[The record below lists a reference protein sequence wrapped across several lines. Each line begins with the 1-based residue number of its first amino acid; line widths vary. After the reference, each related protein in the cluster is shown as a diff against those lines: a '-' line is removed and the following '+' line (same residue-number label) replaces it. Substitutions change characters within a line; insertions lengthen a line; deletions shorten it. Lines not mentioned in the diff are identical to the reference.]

1 MHDQWMLT
9 SHKVKSILT
18 AILDKKKSRFVQ
30 IVQFFYNQLAIL
42 VLGRVKLLANVD
54 LQLRKV
60 ITNYGRF
67 ADRLF
72 AYV

>member
-1 MHDQWMLT
+1 MLT
-9 SHKVKSILT
+9 LHKVKSILT
-18 AILDKKKSRFVQ
+18 AILDKKSRFVQ

>member
-9 SHKVKSILT
+9 LHKVKSILT
-18 AILDKKKSRFVQ
+18 AILDKKSRFVQ
-30 IVQFFYNQLAIL
+30 IVQLFYNQLAIL

>member
-9 SHKVKSILT
+9 LHKVKSILT

>member
-9 SHKVKSILT
+9 LHKVKSILT

-30 IVQFFYNQLAIL
+30 LVQFFYNQLAIL

-54 LQLRKV
+54 LQLRRV

>member
-1 MHDQWMLT
+1 MLT
-9 SHKVKSILT
+9 LHKVKSILT

>member
-1 MHDQWMLT
+1 MLT

>member
-9 SHKVKSILT
+9 LHKVKAILT
-18 AILDKKKSRFVQ
+18 AILDKKSRFVL
-30 IVQFFYNQLAIL
+30 IVQLFYNQLAIL

>member
-1 MHDQWMLT
+1 MLT
-9 SHKVKSILT
+9 LHKVKSILT

-30 IVQFFYNQLAIL
+30 IVQLFYNQLAIL
-42 VLGRVKLLANVD
+42 VLVRVKLLANVD

-60 ITNYGRF
+60 IRNYGRF

>member
-1 MHDQWMLT
+1 MLT
-9 SHKVKSILT
+9 LHKVKSILT

-30 IVQFFYNQLAIL
+30 IVQLFYNQLAIL
-42 VLGRVKLLANVD
+42 VLVRVKLLANVD